1 MENEV
6 MSSNGSIN
14 SNKSIRNNSIS
25 NIIKNSQIYND
36 NNTENIEF
44 NNDNNTE
51 NIDDNNN
58 TENIELSTDNN
69 TGNIKRNK
77 DNNNM
82 NTGSSSDD
90 NSGHSGSTDGDN
102 NSKSGGKKKIEK
114 GDYGYARKYKNKRII
129 ITLLCFVCIMADI
142 LIGLIAFQS
151 RKTLFTVVACV
162 MSLPFAKN
170 LIGYLMV
177 VGFKPLSKSDY
188 EKVKTFADE
197 KKITMCYDIS
207 ASDSQKMLFYPCVAI
222 AGNNVT
228 ALINPMKGESI
239 SEESGS
245 KNAARKDGAHLEFYK
260 KYEKC
265 LSQINDNEKNKVQI
279 NIVSNIG
286 EFKNAMKRLSSENHE
301 KSDAKKKDEK
311 KIKNKLLVI
320 GV

>member
-1 MENEV
+1 
-6 MSSNGSIN
+6 MSSNGSTSN
-14 SNKSIRNNSIS
+14 NKSIRNNSIS

-36 NNTENIEF
+36 I
-44 NNDNNTE
+44 NTE

-58 TENIELSTDNN
+58 TENIELGNDNN

-77 DNNNM
+77 DNNNR
-82 NTGSSSDD
+82 NTSSSSDD
-90 NSGHSGSTDGDN
+90 NSGYSGSTDGDN
-102 NSKSGGKKKIEK
+102 NSESGGKKKIEK

-129 ITLLCFVCIMADI
+129 ITLLCFACIMADI

-245 KNAARKDGAHLEFYK
+245 KNAARKDGAHMEFYK